1 MNFNHLCYFVA
12 VAKYESITKAADAL
26 HMSQPSITAAIKDL
40 EKEFSLRL
48 FDRIGN
54 KITLTSSGKK
64 FLNLANDLIRDFDNF
79 SKKASEL
86 NTQNH
91 STLKLGVPAVLGSFY
106 LKRITPAFEL
116 ANPNINLKI
125 EEVPTLVGAT
135 RIHDSKL
142 DLLIGISDNECYP
155 NCSSSTIFETELMLA
170 VSKDHPLAGQ
180 KTVTNHMIADLPF
193 VLISRGSYIYK
204 SVTRSFAGNSINI
217 VLSSNQVS
225 TIKYM
230 LMNANAVTILYKEVF
245 ENDPD
250 ICCIPF
256 ETPKYANVSI
266 FWHRNSYLT
275 TPMKTLIT
283 YLMQSTKENL

>member
-12 VAKYESITKAADAL
+12 VAKYESITKAADAV

-54 KITLTSSGKK
+54 KITLTDSGKK
-64 FLNLANDLIRDFDNF
+64 FLVLANNLINDFDNF
-79 SKKASEL
+79 SKRASEL

-91 STLKLGVPAVLGSFY
+91 STLKLGIPAVLGSFY
-106 LKRITPAFEL
+106 FKRIIPDFQKQ
-116 ANPNINLKI
+116 NPHIRLEI
-125 EEVPTLVGAT
+125 EEVPTLVGTA
-135 RIHDSKL
+135 RIIDSKL
-142 DLLIGISDNECYP
+142 DLLIGTSDNECYP
-155 NCSSSTIFETELMLA
+155 NCASSAIFKTELMLA

-180 KTVTNHMIADLPF
+180 KTVTNDMIADLPF

-204 SVTRSFAGNSINI
+204 SITRSFAENSINI

-230 LMNANAVTILYKEVF
+230 LNNTDAVTILYKEVF

-275 TPMKTLIT
+275 APMKTLIT
-283 YLMQSTKENL
+283 YLMQSTKED